1 VLKTRNHRPNQ
12 DESVTTLNADV
23 FCPSLLAFLHIF
35 CFRQRAGNHLKNHEK
50 SCKGVPLSWENARV
64 WAWEIFQKPQEHLK
78 VLQILSGYQTSE
90 RRAAPEETDLKFEG
104 RFRKKYPNAGWQL
117 PQ

>member
-1 VLKTRNHRPNQ
+1 M
-12 DESVTTLNADV
+12 
-23 FCPSLLAFLHIF
+23 
-35 CFRQRAGNHLKNHEK
+35 
-50 SCKGVPLSWENARV
+50 
-64 WAWEIFQKPQEHLK
+64 K